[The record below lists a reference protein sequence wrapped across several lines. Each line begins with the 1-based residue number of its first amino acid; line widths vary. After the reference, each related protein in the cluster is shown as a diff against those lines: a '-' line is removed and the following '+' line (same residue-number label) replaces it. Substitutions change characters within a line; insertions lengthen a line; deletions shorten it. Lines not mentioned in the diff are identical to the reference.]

1 MSVTIGL
8 TEIMP
13 LSLLL
18 PNGATNRFVQ
28 ARLYNDATGTE
39 IAGSPATLTHLSS
52 GRYTNYSKAAP
63 SAKTRVRAF
72 YTVFDDAGLTAPSA
86 DFEVSE
92 EIINVDDGYA
102 MTKAVYQLEG
112 LDPSAPMTVTPV
124 SRVAGAIT
132 QTISGD
138 GVASSTVTRV

>member
-63 SAKTRVRAF
+63 ARFGAYSKAGFDPATMKSKFEEAK
-72 YTVFDDAGLTAPSA
+72 GQ
-86 DFEVSE
+86 
-92 EIINVDDGYA
+92 I
-102 MTKAVYQLEG
+102 MK
-112 LDPSAPMTVTPV
+112 
-124 SRVAGAIT
+124 
-132 QTISGD
+132 
-138 GVASSTVTRV
+138 